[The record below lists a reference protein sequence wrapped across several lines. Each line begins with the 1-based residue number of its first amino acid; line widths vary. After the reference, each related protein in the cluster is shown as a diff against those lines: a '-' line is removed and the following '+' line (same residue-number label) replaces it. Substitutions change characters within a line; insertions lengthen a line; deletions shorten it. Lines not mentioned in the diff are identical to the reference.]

1 MSTRALTHKQR
12 TFAELVAGGCSKVDA
27 FRRAYPSDRRGKQTE
42 WQGAKRVARQ
52 PKVIA
57 EIERLSLLRAPHDVA
72 AQTDHVA
79 ARLLELTKDSDPIV
93 ALRAIAQWAKLAE
106 AGLLKPPVIDNTER
120 DRLVDELMA
129 FYERAS
135 VVKVQNETV
144 LLAPRVP
151 KSEEESDGPV
161 VNVESTDTELSEAV
175 PLTVVEELPSQSPP
189 QWVGY
194 HKTAEGL
201 DQPECTQQRTAT
213 SPEYAWVNLAGHF
226 GKARRRR
233 VRIS

>member
-1 MSTRALTHKQR
+1 MSTHALTHKQR

-57 EIERLSLLRAPHDVA
+57 EIERLSLLRAPHDFVA
-72 AQTDHVA
+72 QADHVA
-79 ARLLELTKDSDPIV
+79 ARLLELTKDSDPVV

-106 AGLLKPPVIDNTER
+106 AGLFKPPVIDNTER

-135 VVKVQNETV
+135 AVKIQNETV
-144 LLAPRVP
+144 LLAPGIP
-151 KSEEESDGPV
+151 KSEAEGDGLV
-161 VNVESTDTELSEAV
+161 VDVESADTELSEAL
-175 PLTVVEELPSQSPP
+175 PLPVIEELPSKSLPP
-189 QWVGY
+189 WVAH
-194 HKTAEGL
+194 HKTSEGF
-201 DQPECTQQRTAT
+201 DQSECTQQHTAT
-213 SPEYAWVNLAGHF
+213 APEYEWVNLPGHF